1 MQVIAAGA
9 YYHALAVVVRIQI
22 PSRWKRERRERREWC
37 SSKCFSS
44 SQGSICDVRMSL
56 KKAWR
61 VLQDLKA
68 LELESQFYWSLLIF
82 GLLAP

>member
-1 MQVIAAGA
+1 MGA

-22 PSRWKRERRERREWC
+22 PSRSRRERREWYF
-37 SSKCFSS
+37 SKCLSS
-44 SQGSICDVRMSL
+44 SQGSICDVWMSL

-82 GLLAP
+82 GLLVP